1 LLGYISKCAYSIAQ
15 FLRLVNYSKGMKCKK
30 ILVIDD
36 EKDFQILMHSFFSTN
51 GHQVFVADT
60 IKEGLAILD
69 EEHPDYIFLDNKLP
83 DGLGWESA
91 EFILKR
97 YPQVHLNLISAN
109 DVPKTLT
116 SRFRILEKP
125 LHFEEMNKLIG
136 I

>member
-1 LLGYISKCAYSIAQ
+1 
-15 FLRLVNYSKGMKCKK
+15 MKPKK

-36 EKDFQILMHSFFSTN
+36 EKDFQILMESFFKPY
-51 GHQVFVADT
+51 GHQVFVAGT
-60 IKEGLAILD
+60 IKEGLVILD

-83 DGLGWESA
+83 DGLGWERT

-97 YPQVHLNLISAN
+97 YPEVQLNLISAN
-109 DVPKTLT
+109 NVPKTLT

-125 LHFEEMNKLIG
+125 LHFEEMNKLIK